1 MPKRHGDGHHDDDS
15 LAGHR
20 ATSEDAPLRFQ
31 RQQKRSSSAAGI
43 IRKTLQAHSG
53 GCVGWFLEH
62 DHDETG
68 LFPAGQ
74 MVRDLQRCCPL
85 TAQDAREF
93 VEALD
98 KFESRLIPLS
108 SLWVAL
114 NCEGLGR
121 GRHADSDWEAFEREI
136 LSLSRHAVGVL
147 NDSLDRQ
154 NRLQESIRLEA
165 IRMQDSEL
173 DSLLALL

>member
-1 MPKRHGDGHHDDDS
+1 
-15 LAGHR
+15 
-20 ATSEDAPLRFQ
+20 
-31 RQQKRSSSAAGI
+31 
-43 IRKTLQAHSG
+43 
-53 GCVGWFLEH
+53 
-62 DHDETG
+62 
-68 LFPAGQ
+68 

-154 NRLQESIRLEA
+154 NRLEESIRLEA